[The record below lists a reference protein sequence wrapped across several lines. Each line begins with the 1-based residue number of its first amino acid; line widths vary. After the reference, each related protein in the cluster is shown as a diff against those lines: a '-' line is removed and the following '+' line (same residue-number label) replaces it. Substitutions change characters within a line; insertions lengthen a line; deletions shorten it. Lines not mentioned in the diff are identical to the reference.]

1 MAQGSCKSLHV
12 NEPSVAPRLD
22 DLDRRIVAALQADP
36 RGSWSQ
42 LGGVVGV
49 SETTVLRRVQRLR
62 DSGLLVI
69 IGAPDALRCG
79 LGQPALLLFRAL
91 PGEGPRLAHLLAE
104 RPDVRYVALLTGRND
119 VICELV
125 APDRRYL
132 SQVLTQEL
140 PRTGALIN
148 TTTAVLLKTFK
159 TQDQWSRA
167 LLHPGASTQPGED
180 AAEEPTERRGK
191 LDEMDMRLLSALVPD
206 GRRSYADLSQ
216 DLGLSETAIARR
228 TNALTAAQ
236 QLYFVAMVDPAALG
250 FELEVW
256 VYLRVELAAL
266 ESVGQALANM
276 TPVRYVSATAG
287 HSDLACEAIFHDTAE
302 LYEFVT
308 DQLSQLPGIREIE
321 VDVVLESVKRAFRY
335 PLFGA
340 SNVTVAAELAAGP
353 SSQGQ
358 APREDRRPTTT
369 PPATNTF

>member
-1 MAQGSCKSLHV
+1 M
-12 NEPSVAPRLD
+12 NETSTIPRLD

-62 DSGLLVI
+62 DSGVLVVV
-69 IGAPDALRCG
+69 GAPDALRCG

-104 RPDVRYVALLTGRND
+104 RADVRYVALLTGRND

-132 SQVLTQEL
+132 SQVLTKEL
-140 PRTGALIN
+140 PQTGTLVS

-159 TQDQWSRA
+159 TQDQWSRP
-167 LLHPGASTQPGED
+167 LLEGEAPTAPD
-180 AAEEPTERRGK
+180 SVESEEPADRRGK

-206 GRRSYADLSQ
+206 GRRSYSDLSQ

-228 TNALTAAQ
+228 TNALTAAK

-256 VYLRVELAAL
+256 LYLRVELAAL
-266 ESVGQALANM
+266 ESVGQALANL

-302 LYEFVT
+302 VYDFVT
-308 DQLSQLPGIREIE
+308 ATLATLPGIRDIEI
-321 VDVVLESVKRAFRY
+321 DVVLESVKRAFRY

-340 SNVTVAAELAAGP
+340 TKAALADGTSAGP
-353 SSQGQ
+353 ADQGSTAREGRP
-358 APREDRRPTTT
+358 APSR
-369 PPATNTF
+369 PATKSP

>member
-1 MAQGSCKSLHV
+1 M
-12 NEPSVAPRLD
+12 PRLD

-62 DSGLLVI
+62 DSGVLVVV
-69 IGAPDALRCG
+69 GAPDALRCG

-140 PRTGALIN
+140 PRTGALAS

-167 LLHPGASTQPGED
+167 LLDGDIPPVTD
-180 AAEEPTERRGK
+180 AVESEEPAERRGK

-206 GRRSYADLSQ
+206 GRRSYSDLSQ

-228 TNALTAAQ
+228 TNALTAAK

-256 VYLRVELAAL
+256 LYLRVELAAL
-266 ESVGQALANM
+266 ESVGQALANL

-302 LYEFVT
+302 VYEFIT
-308 DQLSQLPGIREIE
+308 DTLSTLPGIRDIEI
-321 VDVVLESVKRAFRY
+321 DVVLESVKRAFRY

-340 SNVTVAAELAAGP
+340 TKTAVGGDAAARPAGE
-353 SSQGQ
+353 SLT
-358 APREDRRPTTT
+358 PREGRST
-369 PPATNTF
+369 PPRTATKFS